1 MRQFD
6 LKMSDR
12 LHTPFCPQRSAMPV
26 LEVPVP
32 DPRTFADVASAPAS
46 ARALYALAEASL
58 EAETGQRSDVLDRAL
73 RAELDARL
81 QKEGAGL
88 GAILSGAPSVAV
100 ARHLWRAAD
109 AAWRDGATSGAP
121 GLAVTVFALPLVIV
135 TGVETNG
142 SKGALPGVLD
152 HPAKLAAILGEFGA
166 LAGNRTIAFADA
178 LVATEAIDIARLPEI
193 RTWRHLPDALAPGSA
208 LPARALAP
216 APLVFHPAHEEVHLR
231 FLVGT
236 AIAKPGADLLADA
249 GVGKWGLPFTKE
261 LTSQIASGVASVLA
275 LPRPPRR
282 LLPAVSEGR
291 AAQREV
297 SAQIFASNA
306 IRRFRA
312 TVGEP
317 TAVISAH
324 RASDAPGGGELR
336 LSLSSPF
343 EPRAAEGFRCPLY
356 TLDRVGD
363 VATML
368 VELLRD
374 CRVTDIRTLAGVH
387 ADRAEATGLPL
398 LFKADTIPESARV
411 TLH

>member
-1 MRQFD
+1 
-6 LKMSDR
+6 
-12 LHTPFCPQRSAMPV
+12 
-26 LEVPVP
+26 VPEPGLAIP
-32 DPRTFADVASAPAS
+32 DPRTFADRASAPAS

-58 EAETGQRSDVLDRAL
+58 AAETGQRSDALDREL
-73 RAELDARL
+73 RAALTARL
-81 QKEGAGL
+81 EENGAVL
-88 GAILSGAPSVAV
+88 AATLSGAPSVAV
-100 ARHLWRAAD
+100 ARHLWRALD
-109 AAWRDGATSGAP
+109 AAWRDGAVSGDS

-135 TGVETNG
+135 TGLETTG
-142 SKGALPGVLD
+142 GEGALPGILD

-166 LAGNRTIAFADA
+166 IKGNRTFALANA
-178 LVATEAIDIARLPEI
+178 LVAADAIDIARLPAI
-193 RTWRHLPDALAPGSA
+193 HAWRRLPDALAPGSG
-208 LPARALAP
+208 LPGRTLVP
-216 APLVFHPAHEEVHLR
+216 APLAFHSAREAVHLR

-249 GVGKWGLPFTKE
+249 GVGKWGVPFTRE
-261 LTSQIASGVASVLA
+261 LIRQVGTGAVSVLA
-275 LPRPPRR
+275 LPRAPRR

-306 IRRFRA
+306 IRKFRG

-324 RASDAPGGGELR
+324 RAPDAPGGGELR

-356 TLDRVGD
+356 ALDRVGD
-363 VATML
+363 VVSML
-368 VELLRD
+368 VDLLRD
-374 CRVTDIRTLAGVH
+374 CRVTDIRALAGVH
-387 ADRAEATGLPL
+387 ADRVAETGLSL
-398 LFKADTIPESARV
+398 LFKPDSIPDSARI